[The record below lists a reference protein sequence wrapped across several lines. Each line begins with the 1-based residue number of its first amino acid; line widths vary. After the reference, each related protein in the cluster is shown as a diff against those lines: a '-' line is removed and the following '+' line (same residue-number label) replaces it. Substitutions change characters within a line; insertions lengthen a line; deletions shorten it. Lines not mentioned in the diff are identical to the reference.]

1 MFVVV
6 DQFLEGDELCK
17 SKFSKDDLKITIL
30 SHYHIRGIDI
40 LDYYNKLDC
49 LSLLPLGTM

>member
-30 SHYHIRGIDI
+30 LSHYHIRGID
-40 LDYYNKLDC
+40 LRYL
-49 LSLLPLGTM
+49 